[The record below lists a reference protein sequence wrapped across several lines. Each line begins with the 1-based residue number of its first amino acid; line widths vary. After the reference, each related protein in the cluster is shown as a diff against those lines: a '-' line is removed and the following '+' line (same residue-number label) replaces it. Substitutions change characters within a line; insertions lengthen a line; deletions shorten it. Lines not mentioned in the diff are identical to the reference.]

1 MTLEMRDQ
9 ENREIGKAL
18 GEALGAAESTVECI
32 KNAAQSLGSL
42 DKALE
47 LLQISREEYE
57 EALELIKNAGEIV

>member
-9 ENREIGKAL
+9 ENREIG
-18 GEALGAAESTVECI
+18 AAKSTVECI

-42 DKALE
+42 DKAME

-57 EALELIKNAGEIV
+57 EALELIKNAGEII